1 MEENKSFAPTSRYT
15 TVFTATPKYHTFFRI
30 GFGSVPKR
38 IVKIIVKINSW
49 CACKLWYIF
58 DILWYISEEPGFPWE
73 SYMTCDDRY
82 QTNRIYLA
90 VNYNFRKTLR
100 VFQKSCQTGDACGA
114 LVIRWL
120 PGNSIGLSSSS
131 YYWYST
137 NITLC
142 LFFPFLWVKLIPKRF
157 VESGDNSIGLSS
169 SSNKWYSANITL
181 CQSCLVFMSETYSK
195 NICQIRWLP
204 GDSIGLSSS
213 SYYWYSTNIT
223 PCQSCT
229 LYLSNQVIAG

>member
-1 MEENKSFAPTSRYT
+1 M
-15 TVFTATPKYHTFFRI
+15 
-30 GFGSVPKR
+30 
-38 IVKIIVKINSW
+38 KINSW

-82 QTNRIYLA
+82 ETNRIYLA
-90 VNYNFRKTLR
+90 VNYNFTKMLR
-100 VFQKSCQTGDACGA
+100 VFQKSCQTRDACGA

-131 YYWYST
+131 YNWYST
-137 NITLC
+137 
-142 LFFPFLWVKLIPKRF
+142 
-157 VESGDNSIGLSS
+157 
-169 SSNKWYSANITL
+169 NITL